1 MSKKMNNIEDNNATE
16 IKTIDKLEQI
26 IKEEN
31 IQQHYKKKCT
41 PKKQTDSKITALII
55 DGTEVANFR
64 RSGFPVFKDVVKMCQ
79 LTLKHHFNHLTVVID
94 ESLQYLVDEDEA
106 SWVKKLIN
114 EKKLDIDGNSIQL
127 LSFSGQENVIE
138 NMLNLA
144 DESNS
149 RLLIND
155 DDKVLVPLY
164 KHKFSWLES
173 SSSNW
178 QIKYT
183 IDQTEFKLII

>member
-1 MSKKMNNIEDNNATE
+1 MSKKINTIEKNAGTE
-16 IKTIDKLEQI
+16 INTIDKLEQI
-26 IKEEN
+26 IKEETF
-31 IQQHYKKKCT
+31 QQQYIKKHSVE
-41 PKKQTDSKITALII
+41 KQTDSKISALII

-64 RSGFPVFKDVVKMCQ
+64 RSGFPIFKDIVKMCQ
-79 LTLKHHFNHLTVVID
+79 LTLDHHFNHLTVVID

-114 EKKLDIDGNSIQL
+114 EKKLDIEGNSIQL
-127 LSFSGQENVIE
+127 LTFSGQDNVIE

-155 DDKVLVPLY
+155 DDKILVPLY
-164 KHKFSWLES
+164 KHKFSWLKS

-178 QIKYT
+178 QLKYT

>member
-1 MSKKMNNIEDNNATE
+1 MSKKINTIEKNAGTE
-16 IKTIDKLEQI
+16 INTIDKLEQI
-26 IKEEN
+26 IKEETF
-31 IQQHYKKKCT
+31 QQQYIKKHSVE
-41 PKKQTDSKITALII
+41 KQTDSKISALII

-64 RSGFPVFKDVVKMCQ
+64 RSGFPIFKDIVKMCQ
-79 LTLKHHFNHLTVVID
+79 LTLDHHFNHLTVVID

-114 EKKLDIDGNSIQL
+114 EKKIDIEGNSIQL
-127 LSFSGQENVIE
+127 LTFSGQEKVIE

-155 DDKVLVPLY
+155 DDKILVPLY
-164 KHKFSWLES
+164 KHKFSWLKS
-173 SSSNW
+173 PSSNW
-178 QIKYT
+178 QLKYT